1 MVSVYSRKRQNSCQ
15 FIPQN
20 VKDSEITIINIIII
34 IIILLLFAMY
44 YYCYYYYYIIIF
56 IIIISCFGIFYCCT
70 CDFVGGFLM
79 SVVSSFLVALG
90 NRDSPREVILIAY
103 ESPWLSR
110 HTIIYYIYCIINGCA
125 L

>member
-20 VKDSEITIINIIII
+20 VKDSEITIIIV
-34 IIILLLFAMY
+34 ILLLLLL
-44 YYCYYYYYIIIF
+44 YYIIIS
-56 IIIISCFGIFYCCT
+56 IIIISCVGIFYCCT

-90 NRDSPREVILIAY
+90 NRGSPREVILIAC
-103 ESPWLSR
+103 ESPWLSK
-110 HTIIYYIYCIINGCA
+110 HTIIYYTYCIINGCA